1 MKAGS
6 EQMASADELTAGFE
20 QIEPKACERDR
31 LGRARLQLAKN
42 ATYVGA
48 AAAEA
53 RKRGIRDCT
62 MSRIYDDAQ
71 RGEGQAMV
79 DGKPRNH
86 VRFHIDRRRPYEVM
100 QLSFDGRIR
109 DGRIHP
115 EDRGIG
121 RSGEGLQQSS

>member
-1 MKAGS
+1 
-6 EQMASADELTAGFE
+6 MASADELTAGFE

-62 MSRIYDDAQ
+62 MSRIYDDAK

-86 VRFHIDRRRPYEVM
+86 VRFHIDRRRPYELM

-109 DGRIHP
+109 DGRIYP

-121 RSGEGLQQSS
+121 RSREGLQQSS